1 MEPAALHDSDRAP
14 TCGPASMAA
23 VIAAVSIL
31 GGAGAANAGSEFSDT
46 IRLQVDERPSSMLA
60 GDDAAEADR
69 IPSGQTF
76 GYYDGS
82 DLKGGMFVGYMDIG
96 AADLGSS
103 PGADD
108 LDGDA
113 ATYGFAA
120 MYDGGAF
127 ALESL
132 IGIAD
137 AGRDEIGM
145 TFYQLG
151 ATVSLGS
158 SLELTGQFLDT
169 TFATPDFGDA
179 EFEATSIGIRYHHEN
194 GQIFAR
200 FGNRSYQE
208 DDTRSLFVGMT
219 FSLGAGKRA
228 RPDRREFSPLAF

>member
-1 MEPAALHDSDRAP
+1 MKPAAHHDSDRP
-14 TCGPASMAA
+14 HGPPSAA
-23 VIAAVSIL
+23 ALLAAVSIL
-31 GGAGAANAGSEFSDT
+31 GGAGAASAGSELTDT
-46 IRLQVDERPSSMLA
+46 IRLQI
-60 GDDAAEADR
+60 DDRTPPLFAEHSASDTDR
-69 IPSGQTF
+69 IPAGQTF

-96 AADLGSS
+96 EADLG
-103 PGADD
+103 GAPATEN

-132 IGIAD
+132 IGMAD
-137 AGRDEIGM
+137 TGREDIGM

-169 TFATPDFGDA
+169 TFATPDVGDA

-194 GQIFAR
+194 GQIYAR

-208 DDTRSLFVGMT
+208 DDTTSLFLGMT
-219 FSLGAGKRA
+219 FSLGAGKRT

>member
-1 MEPAALHDSDRAP
+1 MEPAAQHDSDRRRKG
-14 TCGPASMAA
+14 GPPSAAA

-31 GGAGAANAGSEFSDT
+31 GGTGVASAGSEFTDT
-46 IRLQVDERPSSMLA
+46 IRLQIDERHPSLLA
-60 GDDAAEADR
+60 GEDAASADQ

-96 AADLGSS
+96 EVDFGSS

-120 MYDGGAF
+120 MYDGGTF

-132 IGIAD
+132 IGMAD
-137 AGRDEIGM
+137 ASRDDIGM

-151 ATVSLGS
+151 ATVSLSS

-169 TFATPDFGDA
+169 TFITSDLGNS
-179 EFEATSIGIRYHHEN
+179 EFEATSIGIRYLHEN

-200 FGNRSYQE
+200 VGSRSYEE
-208 DDTRSLFVGMT
+208 DETTSLFLGMT
-219 FSLGAGKRA
+219 FSLGAGKRT
-228 RPDRREFSPLAF
+228 RPDRREFSSLAF